1 MKYLYYPG
9 CSQKATAR
17 CYEEALLRVA
27 PKLGLELTEID
38 DWNCCG
44 ASLVPA
50 VNKVLALSL
59 AARNLSLAERAGG
72 EMVIT
77 PCPSCNLNLN
87 KAHELLTQGGPLAAE
102 VRAALKAGGLSYNG
116 GVKTHH
122 LLEVLVA
129 GVGLESIRAAVT
141 KPLAGVKVAPYYGCQ
156 IVRPYAP
163 GDDQGNPRNMEHV
176 IEAVGGEVAPFALR
190 TACCGGALVATR
202 PDVGDKLCSDVLASI
217 RSAGATAIVTPCSLC
232 QVTLEMA
239 QRKHR
244 REAPVLPTL
253 NIGQLVGLALG
264 IDADALGLNRLLA
277 PRACVRALAEARP
290 QAALPA

>member
-1 MKYLYYPG
+1 MKAFYYPG

-17 CYEEALLRVA
+17 CYEEALLQVA
-27 PKLGLELTEID
+27 PKLGIELTEID

-59 AARNLSLAERAGG
+59 AARNLALAERQGA
-72 EMVIT
+72 ELVIT

-87 KAHELLTQGGPLAAE
+87 KAHQVLTENGPHAAE
-102 VRAALKAGGLSYNG
+102 VREALAAGGVAYNG
-116 GVKTHH
+116 GVKTLH
-122 LLEVLVA
+122 LIEVLVQGA
-129 GVGLESIRAAVT
+129 GLESIRAAIT

-156 IVRPYAP
+156 LVRPYAP
-163 GDDQGNPRNMEHV
+163 SDDPGNPQNMERV
-176 IEAVGGEVAPFALR
+176 ITAVGAEVAAFPLK

-202 PDVGDKLCSDVLASI
+202 PEVGDKLCGDVLASI
-217 RSAGATAIVTPCSLC
+217 RAAGATAIVTPCSLC

-244 REAPVLPTL
+244 KEAAVLPTL
-253 NIGQLVGLALG
+253 NLGQLVGLALG
-264 IDADALGLNRLLA
+264 VDPDALGTNRLLA

>member
-1 MKYLYYPG
+1 MKCLYYPG

-17 CYEEALLRVA
+17 GYEEALLQVA

-59 AARNLSLAERAGG
+59 AARNLALAERAGD
-72 EMVIT
+72 MIIT
-77 PCPSCNLNLN
+77 PCPSCNLNLD
-87 KAHELLTQGGPLAAE
+87 KAHELLTHGGPLAEE
-102 VRAALKAGGLSYNG
+102 VRAALAAGGLSYDG
-116 GVKTHH
+116 GVQTRH

-129 GVGLESIRAAVT
+129 GAGVETILAAVQ
-141 KPLAGVKVAPYYGCQ
+141 KPLAGMMVAPYYGCQ
-156 IVRPYAP
+156 VVRPYAH
-163 GDDQGNPRNMEHV
+163 GDDQGNPQNLERIINA
-176 IEAVGGEVAPFALR
+176 IGAEVAPFALR

-202 PDVGDKLCSDVLASI
+202 PDVGDRLCGDVLASI
-217 RSAGATAIVTPCSLC
+217 RAAGATVIVTPCSLC

-244 REAPVLPTL
+244 REAAVLPTL
-253 NIGQLVGLALG
+253 NLGQLVGLALG
-264 IDADALGLNRLLA
+264 IDADALGLGRLLA
-277 PRACVRALAEARP
+277 PRAGVHALVEARP
-290 QAALPA
+290 AALLPA

>member
-1 MKYLYYPG
+1 MKCLYYPG

-17 CYEEALLRVA
+17 CYEEALLQVA

-50 VNKVLALSL
+50 VNQVLALSL
-59 AARNLSLAERAGG
+59 AARNLALAERAGG
-72 EMVIT
+72 DLVIT

-87 KAHELLTQGGPLAAE
+87 KAHDLLTHGGPRASQVREALA
-102 VRAALKAGGLSYNG
+102 AGGLSYAG
-116 GVKTHH
+116 GVKTRH

-129 GVGLESIRAAVT
+129 GAGLESLGAAVT

-156 IVRPYAP
+156 LVRPYAP
-163 GDDQGNPRNMEHV
+163 GDDQGNPQNLERV
-176 IEAVGGEVAPFALR
+176 VTALGAEVAPFALR

-202 PDVGDKLCSDVLASI
+202 PELGDKLCGDVLASI
-217 RSAGATAIVTPCSLC
+217 RAAGANAIVTPCSLC

-244 REAPVLPTL
+244 RDAAVLPTL
-253 NIGQLVGLALG
+253 NLGQLVGLALG
-264 IDADALGLNRLLA
+264 IDADALGLNRLMA
-277 PRACVRALAEARP
+277 PRACVRALVEARP

>member
-1 MKYLYYPG
+1 MKCLYYPG

-17 CYEEALLRVA
+17 CYEEALLQVA
-27 PKLGLELTEID
+27 PRLGLELTEID

-50 VNKVLALSL
+50 VNQVLALSL
-59 AARNLSLAERAGG
+59 AARNLALAERAGG
-72 EMVIT
+72 DLVIT

-87 KAHELLTQGGPLAAE
+87 KAHEVLTHGGPLADQ
-102 VRAALKAGGLSYNG
+102 VREALAAGGLSYNG
-116 GVKTHH
+116 GVQTRH

-129 GVGLESIRAAVT
+129 GAGLESIRAAVQ
-141 KPLAGVKVAPYYGCQ
+141 KPLAGVKIAPYYGCQ
-156 IVRPYAP
+156 LVRPYAH
-163 GDDQGNPRNMEHV
+163 GDDQGNPQNMERV
-176 IEAVGGEVAPFALR
+176 ITALGGEVAPFALR

-217 RSAGATAIVTPCSLC
+217 RAAGATAIVTPCSLC

-244 REAPVLPTL
+244 REAAVLPTL
-253 NIGQLVGLALG
+253 NLGQLVGLALG
-264 IDADALGLNRLLA
+264 VDPDDLGMNRLLA

-290 QAALPA
+290 VAALPA